1 MQKIPHAVQGIVTEI
16 IYALA
21 IMLCAFIIGTA
32 ILFIF
37 K

>member
-1 MQKIPHAVQGIVTEI
+1 MQKIPHAVQGIVIEI

-21 IMLCAFIIGTA
+21 IMLCALIIGA
-32 ILFIF
+32 VVLFIF